1 MKKYFN
7 EFVYFNNETNY
18 LKNLSKKDNHKYFNE
33 MIQIKKKASLIQLF
47 IFISTIIIFE
57 SILIYVKQK
66 YLNLLLMIISIFAL
80 FNLISKILVINYSS
94 NTYKNFIKLCELII
108 NFENKIKN
116 KIKIISMMKISEED
130 IKLILFEITEEI
142 KFLIN
147 VNNETDSNNK
157 NKVIKDINY
166 LFNDYQNLK
175 IKLFKYIFFIYE
187 KEFIIR
193 ELYIIKYIKI
203 FFNYS
208 KSINYKLDYLINTIK
223 NILQKINIGEIDF
236 DSLFKEYEKYIN
248 NNKINSEE
256 NQINKLKVSI
266 NNLFESNYKL
276 NENYINLIK
285 EINKKNYSNDKII
298 EMIEYILEKNKL
310 SISLLEQIKTGINK
324 ENDIINDNENIENE
338 NNVQNNF
345 NNKIKV
351 NRNKNNNFT
360 LTDFQLN
367 SLISD
372 KQYSKEEEI
381 FAKNE
386 YKNIN
391 KNIDIIKEKEKII
404 SLKSDFID
412 ELNKYYKSKNNSEIS
427 NKTDKEIKNENFNL
441 IKENKESKE
450 KDNEFNKLKM
460 DFTKSLTMCLKNN
473 KNFAFNFS
481 KEN

>member
-1 MKKYFN
+1 
-7 EFVYFNNETNY
+7 
-18 LKNLSKKDNHKYFNE
+18 
-33 MIQIKKKASLIQLF
+33 
-47 IFISTIIIFE
+47 
-57 SILIYVKQK
+57 
-66 YLNLLLMIISIFAL
+66 
-80 FNLISKILVINYSS
+80 
-94 NTYKNFIKLCELII
+94 
-108 NFENKIKN
+108 
-116 KIKIISMMKISEED
+116 
-130 IKLILFEITEEI
+130 
-142 KFLIN
+142 
-147 VNNETDSNNK
+147 
-157 NKVIKDINY
+157 
-166 LFNDYQNLK
+166 
-175 IKLFKYIFFIYE
+175 
-187 KEFIIR
+187 
-193 ELYIIKYIKI
+193 
-203 FFNYS
+203 
-208 KSINYKLDYLINTIK
+208 
-223 NILQKINIGEIDF
+223 
-236 DSLFKEYEKYIN
+236 
-248 NNKINSEE
+248 
-256 NQINKLKVSI
+256 
-266 NNLFESNYKL
+266 
-276 NENYINLIK
+276 
-285 EINKKNYSNDKII
+285 
-298 EMIEYILEKNKL
+298 MIEYILEKNKL
-310 SISLLEQIKTGINK
+310 SISLLEKIKTGINK
-324 ENDIINDNENIENE
+324 ENDIINDHENIENE

-351 NRNKNNNFT
+351 NRNKNNKIT